1 MGSKSNWP
9 GHTPLPKGLAAPA
22 RRALAH
28 EGIETLEQ
36 LVEFGEQPA
45 SALHGMGPTAMAQLH
60 EALEDSGLAFRT
72 KE

>member
-1 MGSKSNWP
+1 MAPKSNWP

-28 EGIETLEQ
+28 QGIETLEQ
-36 LVEFGEQPA
+36 LVEYDEKTA
-45 SALHGMGPTAMAQLH
+45 SALPGMGPTAIAQLH
-60 EALEDSGLAFRT
+60 EALEDHGLEFRA